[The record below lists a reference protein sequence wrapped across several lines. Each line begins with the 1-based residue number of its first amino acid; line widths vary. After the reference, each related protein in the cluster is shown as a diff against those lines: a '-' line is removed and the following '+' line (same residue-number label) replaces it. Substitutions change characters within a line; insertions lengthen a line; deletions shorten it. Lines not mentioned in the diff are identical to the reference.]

1 MTAVLEP
8 TLSYSSAIPRAHVHR
23 AAICEV
29 FLTDIICESYPQFR
43 LGVQLPRV
51 HSYYSDHNVVVR
63 QYDPLLL
70 LETFRQASI
79 LISHRHVDA
88 PLDAK
93 FVFNAGALEVVDL
106 DAVKVGPAPAAGVLD
121 ATITAEKRRGADIVG
136 ITLAMTLALDGS
148 AAATM
153 SMTIQWMPGDA
164 WDRLRQRGRA
174 PLQLDPARPHPLH
187 ERVEPREVA
196 RHSFDNVVLSRI
208 GVDGDT
214 VRSQVLVDQAH
225 PGLFDHPLDHVPGAL
240 IFEAMRQTALVA
252 AHELFGLSPRML
264 VLVGCDAVFESF
276 GELELPTDCAA
287 VAEAEI
293 CSRQVVLSVTLAQE
307 GRQIA
312 HGRVTLQRVSASTAA
327 LDRIVR

>member
-8 TLSYSSAIPRAHVHR
+8 TLSYSTSIPRAHVHR

-29 FLTDIICESYPQFR
+29 FLTDIICESHPRFL

-51 HSYYSDHNVVVR
+51 HSYYSDHNIVAR

-79 LISHRHVDA
+79 LISHRGVGA

-93 FVFNAGALEVVDL
+93 FVFNAGALEVADL
-106 DAVKVGPAPAAGVLD
+106 DAVRVGPAPAAGVLD
-121 ATITAEKRRGADIVG
+121 ATITAEKKRGSDIVG
-136 ITLAMTLALDGS
+136 ITLEMTLALDGS

-164 WDRLRQRGRA
+164 WDRLRHRGRA
-174 PLQLDPARPHPLH
+174 ALQLAPARPHPLH

-196 RHSFDNVVLSRI
+196 RHSFDNVVLSRTE
-208 GVDGDT
+208 VDGDT
-214 VRSQVLVDQAH
+214 VRSQVLVDQSH

-276 GELELPTDCAA
+276 GELELPTGCAA

-327 LDRIVR
+327 LERIVR